1 MKAGVAASAAS
12 PQTGRMTSRA
22 VPLDRPAT
30 YADLE
35 ALPEH
40 VKGEI
45 IDGALYT
52 QPRPRMRHSRAG
64 GRVFGRIQGPYDFD
78 ADGPGG
84 WWILIEPGIELP
96 DSPEIAPD
104 VAGWRRERLTPP
116 RSREAI
122 RVAPNWVCEVLSPSN
137 RAYDRKVKFPY
148 YARIGVSHLWVVDTE
163 AHTVEIKKLIDGRWT
178 EIAVFADDDVLC
190 AEPFEA
196 APIPLAPIWLPET

>member
-1 MKAGVAASAAS
+1 
-12 PQTGRMTSRA
+12 MTSPTQ
-22 VPLDRPAT
+22 PLQRPAT

-40 VKGEI
+40 IKGEI
-45 IDGALYT
+45 IDGVLYT

-64 GRVFGRIQGPYDFD
+64 LALGRAISGPYDFD

-96 DSPEIAPD
+96 NAPEIAPD
-104 VAGWRRERLTPP
+104 IAGWRRARLPP
-116 RSREAI
+116 PDPDDPI
-122 RVAPNWVCEVLSPSN
+122 RVAPDWVCEVLSRSN
-137 RAYDRKVKFPY
+137 RAYDRKIKFPF
-148 YARIGVSHLWVVDTE
+148 YAKVGVSHLWVVDTA

-196 APIPLAPIWLPET
+196 VQIPLAPIWLPEK

>member
-1 MKAGVAASAAS
+1 RLPRVDPRRRRDVTIAAPFGSLHTRGMAS
-12 PQTGRMTSRA
+12 LA

-45 IDGALYT
+45 IDGVLYT

-64 GRVFGRIQGPYDFD
+64 GRIHGQIQGPYDFD
-78 ADGPGG
+78 VDGPGG

-96 DSPEIAPD
+96 RSPEIAPD

-116 RSREAI
+116 PPNEAI
-122 RVAPNWVCEVLSPSN
+122 RVAPDWVCEVLSKSN
-137 RAYDRKVKFPY
+137 RTYDRKVKFPY
-148 YARIGVSHLWVVDTE
+148 YAS
-163 AHTVEIKKLIDGRWT
+163 
-178 EIAVFADDDVLC
+178 
-190 AEPFEA
+190 
-196 APIPLAPIWLPET
+196 